1 MGKFFFNLNAEKCFQ
16 TKTRNSDVVRDRT
29 NKFDYLKRENFYMA
43 ENISKSKD
51 KQYTRWKYYNIY
63 HR

>member
-51 KQYTRWKYYNIY
+51 KQYTR
-63 HR
+63 

>member
-1 MGKFFFNLNAEKCFQ
+1 MGKFFFNLNAEKGFQ
-16 TKTRNSDVVRDRT
+16 TKTRNSDVVRDKT

-51 KQYTRWKYYNIY
+51 KQYTR
-63 HR
+63 